1 MSDQAIEVQDT
12 DIQMGGDLGALFGA
26 LAKAQADMAPAI
38 AKAIN
43 PQFKSK
49 YADLG
54 EVLGCIEPALN
65 KHGLCLSQ
73 HPGWADGMPT
83 MVTII
88 GHVSGGWMASK
99 ASSPLGRGS
108 GPQALG
114 SALTYLRRYASSAIC
129 GLPSGTDDDGN
140 AAQASFQKQPP
151 KKKAAPAPAPKPLP
165 EWTAKE
171 RAAFHVRRKEP
182 DIGFEKDVDYEV
194 IKQVCKNLDRPMPK
208 HMTTKQR
215 TELLVWLASE
225 KAKKHIEDA
234 ETIIDYHTHARGE

>member
-26 LAKAQADMAPAI
+26 LAKAQADMPA
-38 AKAIN
+38 ALKTSPN
-43 PQFKSK
+43 DHFKSK

-65 KHGLCLSQ
+65 KHGLFLSQ

-83 MVTII
+83 MVTLI

-99 ASSPLGRGS
+99 AASPLGRGS

-114 SALTYLRRYASSAIC
+114 SALSYLRRYTSSSIC
-129 GLPSGTDDDGN
+129 GLPSADDDGN

-165 EWTAKE
+165 EWTDKE
-171 RAAFHVRRKEP
+171 RKAFHARRAEP
-182 DIGFEKDVDYEV
+182 DIDLGGDVGYEI

-208 HMTTKQR
+208 HMG
-215 TELLVWLASE
+215 SE
-225 KAKKHIEDA
+225 KHKGLFSFLADPKNKKHIEDA
-234 ETIIDYHTHARGE
+234 ETIIDYNTHAKGE